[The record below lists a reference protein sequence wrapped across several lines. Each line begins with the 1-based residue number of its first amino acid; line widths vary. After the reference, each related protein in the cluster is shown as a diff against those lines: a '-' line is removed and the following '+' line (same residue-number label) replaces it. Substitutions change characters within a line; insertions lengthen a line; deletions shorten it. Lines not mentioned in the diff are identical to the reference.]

1 MVYFLFDN
9 PADKRNMEFL
19 KKYGTASFDLIFP
32 PEQCRSVKS
41 MMKVCYKY
49 IQKSNTGDTI
59 VCWYDF
65 MGILCWWLCEIL
77 HKKRKIV
84 ALNILLK
91 NKETLKNK
99 VARFLYRQAL
109 KSANLNATVTSKEYG
124 KSVNK
129 LLNIKKKY
137 VLLHDIYHGQYN
149 ICYRGQVKENS
160 VFCGG
165 RNGRDWNFLFQLTEK
180 MPDIQFNVVIPKEQ
194 FEQYRSYGRNN
205 VSIETEIS
213 EKNFLELMCQSSLVI
228 MPLNTEAPAGLIA
241 MFQAAS
247 NGKLIIASDTVATK
261 EYLAINRGVLCKYS
275 FDEWERQI
283 RYWLAHKKEAQG
295 RALNFQ
301 KFLVNE
307 CSERKYAEILQQL
320 VNGDYEGLEIAG

>member
-1 MVYFLFDN
+1 
-9 PADKRNMEFL
+9 
-19 KKYGTASFDLIFP
+19 
-32 PEQCRSVKS
+32 
-41 MMKVCYKY
+41 
-49 IQKSNTGDTI
+49 
-59 VCWYDF
+59 
-65 MGILCWWLCEIL
+65 
-77 HKKRKIV
+77 
-84 ALNILLK
+84 
-91 NKETLKNK
+91 
-99 VARFLYRQAL
+99 
-109 KSANLNATVTSKEYG
+109 
-124 KSVNK
+124 
-129 LLNIKKKY
+129 
-137 VLLHDIYHGQYN
+137 
-149 ICYRGQVKENS
+149 
-160 VFCGG
+160 
-165 RNGRDWNFLFQLTEK
+165 